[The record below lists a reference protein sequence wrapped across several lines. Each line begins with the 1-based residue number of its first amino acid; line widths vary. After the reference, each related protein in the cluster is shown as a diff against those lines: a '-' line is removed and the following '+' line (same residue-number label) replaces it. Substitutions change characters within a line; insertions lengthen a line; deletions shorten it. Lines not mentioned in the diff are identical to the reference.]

1 MGQDIPPIPHM
12 TAITDQF
19 GRLTPTWADWFKKA
33 AARMGG
39 NNSLSNAE
47 LATRQIGTSLIQDS
61 AITTAKLAD
70 NSVTTAKIVD
80 ANVTGAKLTDNT
92 IPFVKL
98 LAADWGKSLT
108 SNGYQRLGSGLEI
121 QWGVTSA
128 ILTGAN
134 ATISFPAT
142 FSNGC
147 LQVIASPQHNP
158 TATGAETGHWSVDS
172 FSTTSFKLYNLTSIN
187 YVFYWFAVGY

>member
-19 GRLTPTWADWFKKA
+19 GRLTPSWADWFKKA

-70 NSVTTAKIVD
+70 
-80 ANVTGAKLTDNT
+80 ANVTGAKLTDDT

-121 QWGVTSA
+121 QWGVTSS
-128 ILTGAN
+128 ITPGPS

-158 TATGAETGHWSVDS
+158 AATGAETGQWSVDS
-172 FSTTSFKLYNLTSIN
+172 FSTTSFKLYNLTSLN
-187 YVFYWFAVGY
+187 YVFYWFAVGH